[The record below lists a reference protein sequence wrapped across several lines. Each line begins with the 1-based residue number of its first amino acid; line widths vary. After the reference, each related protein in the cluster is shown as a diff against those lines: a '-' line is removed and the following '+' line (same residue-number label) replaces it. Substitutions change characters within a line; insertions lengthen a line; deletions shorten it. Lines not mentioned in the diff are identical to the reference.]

1 MSLSTAGST
10 IESAQRLRS
19 AIAARLDRGYS
30 HGLRRRQVRMIALGG
45 AIGSGLFLGSAAR
58 LHSAGP
64 SLALV
69 YAFCGIFA
77 FLIVRAM
84 GELVMHR
91 PTSGSFVS
99 YSREFIGEGA
109 AYFAGWMY
117 FLNWGMSGIAD
128 STAAALYLHY
138 WGAFH
143 AAPQWLLA
151 LIALALV
158 LTVNLIS
165 VRLFGEM
172 EFWFSMVKVAALT
185 LFLVIGIVVLA
196 SRHHVDGH
204 STGPQLITQ
213 HGGIF
218 PHGFTAAVVI
228 LQGIVFAYA
237 AIEMVGVAAGETEE
251 PRKIMPRAINSVIWR
266 IAIFYV
272 GSVVLLVLLLP
283 SSIYHAGESP
293 FVTFLSKLGLDGAGG
308 VMNFVVLTAALS
320 SLNSGLYST
329 GRTLRSMGLVGSA
342 PKFTTYMSR
351 RQVPMGGIML
361 TVAINLVGVIIN
373 YAWPSRAFEIVL
385 NYSALGILGMWAMI
399 VICQLRM
406 RQQVKRGLLQQPE
419 FGMPGSPYTGYAT
432 LVFLVGVVVAM
443 GFSKES
449 DDRWTVASIPIII
462 AALLIG
468 WAVVRRRVRDFVAGV
483 IAAEESPEPAD

>member
-1 MSLSTAGST
+1 MGLPTTELTAET
-10 IESAQRLRS
+10 AQKRRS
-19 AIAARLDRGYS
+19 AVAAWLDRGYS
-30 HGLRRRQVRMIALGG
+30 QGLQRRQVRMIALGG

-58 LHSAGP
+58 LHDAGP

-185 LFLVIGIVVLA
+185 AFLIIGLVVLG
-196 SRHHVDGH
+196 SRHNVDGH
-204 STGPQLITQ
+204 STGP
-213 HGGIF
+213 
-218 PHGFTAAVVI
+218 
-228 LQGIVFAYA
+228 
-237 AIEMVGVAAGETEE
+237 
-251 PRKIMPRAINSVIWR
+251 
-266 IAIFYV
+266 
-272 GSVVLLVLLLP
+272 
-283 SSIYHAGESP
+283 
-293 FVTFLSKLGLDGAGG
+293 
-308 VMNFVVLTAALS
+308 
-320 SLNSGLYST
+320 
-329 GRTLRSMGLVGSA
+329 
-342 PKFTTYMSR
+342 
-351 RQVPMGGIML
+351 
-361 TVAINLVGVIIN
+361 
-373 YAWPSRAFEIVL
+373 
-385 NYSALGILGMWAMI
+385 
-399 VICQLRM
+399 
-406 RQQVKRGLLQQPE
+406 
-419 FGMPGSPYTGYAT
+419 
-432 LVFLVGVVVAM
+432 
-443 GFSKES
+443 
-449 DDRWTVASIPIII
+449 
-462 AALLIG
+462 
-468 WAVVRRRVRDFVAGV
+468 
-483 IAAEESPEPAD
+483 